1 MQNRESKRAAICGVS
16 FIALSESTVTNVPGV
31 PQIKVSGIWDKMKFS
46 SAEFSEQLSSDGT
59 NYEVNLTIS
68 FSDSS
73 QENQREIMAWIGI
86 YLLVRLDYTDGNS
99 RVVGTDQF
107 PVVLSLSGDG
117 SPHALRL
124 TYKGQQPES
133 SKFL

>member
-31 PQIKVSGIWDKMKFS
+31 SQIKVSGIWDKMKFS

-86 YLLVRLDYTDGNS
+86 YL
-99 RVVGTDQF
+99 
-107 PVVLSLSGDG
+107 
-117 SPHALRL
+117 
-124 TYKGQQPES
+124 
-133 SKFL
+133 

>member
-31 PQIKVSGIWDKMKFS
+31 LQIKVSGIWDKMKFS
-46 SAEFSEQLSSDGT
+46 SVDFSEQLSSDGT

-86 YLLVRLDYTDGNS
+86 YILVRLDYTDGNS
-99 RVVGTDQF
+99 RVVVPT
-107 PVVLSLSGDG
+107 
-117 SPHALRL
+117 
-124 TYKGQQPES
+124 S
-133 SKFL
+133 SRWC

>member
-1 MQNRESKRAAICGVS
+1 MIVVAANASNVGVS
-16 FIALSESTVTNVPGV
+16 
-31 PQIKVSGIWDKMKFS
+31 QIKVSGIWDKMKFS

-73 QENQREIMAWIGI
+73 LEKSQREIMAWIGI

-99 RVVGTDQF
+99 RVVGTAQF
-107 PVVLSLSGDG
+107 
-117 SPHALRL
+117 A
-124 TYKGQQPES
+124 
-133 SKFL
+133 

>member
-31 PQIKVSGIWDKMKFS
+31 SQIKVSGIWKQIKFS
-46 SAEFSEQLSSDGT
+46 SADFSEQLSSDAT

-73 QENQREIMAWIGI
+73 QENQKEVMEWTGI
-86 YLLVRLDYTDGNS
+86 YILVRLDYTDGNS
-99 RVVGTDQF
+99 RVVGSDQF
-107 PVVLSLSGDG
+107 PVVLCLSGEG
-117 SPHALRL
+117 SPHAIRL